1 MNRIPKNRTRQVCR
15 ACVAILLTLC
25 YVLQQT
31 TNGSSAANQN
41 RSDAADLILHN
52 GFIWTVDESKPQ
64 AEAIAVRGDR
74 VIKVGGNKEVL
85 ALKDG
90 STRLIDLK
98 GAFVTPGFNDNHVHF
113 ANAASFFWNLQLM
126 DVHADEAFI
135 KRVKDYVNARP
146 GEPIRGG
153 GWGAYEQ
160 WEMGASQT
168 GGGANERT
176 SWNPDRKL
184 IEAITGSTPMF
195 ISKFDN
201 SLYFANTPALKR
213 AGFDDRGA
221 DTDNITH
228 IRDASGRIT
237 GAMRIKNTRGVEAKF
252 LGDPSLDHAKRMKM
266 TENAL
271 RLVREA
277 GVTSFQD
284 ISDHEQLQLYHEC
297 LEAGHLTARVNF
309 RYGIEYW
316 ENMKALSVKRGSGN
330 AMIRLGAVKGHI
342 DGIMGTSGAR
352 FYEPY
357 SNDPEKTN
365 RGHWRPLTWVSPERR
380 TELNRG
386 PFTEMMI
393 KADAADIQ
401 VTVHAIGDEALGV
414 MLDMIEAMTKANGPR
429 DRRMRLVHAQVFA
442 PRDFDRL
449 KGLGVVAEVQP
460 FHLSD
465 DMRWME
471 ERIGN
476 ERCKGAYA
484 FKTIQSKGATLSF
497 GTDWPGTS
505 ASIYPINPL
514 YGLYAA
520 VTRQTVQRTPAEGWF
535 PAERLS
541 IEEAIKAYTWGSAYA
556 SFEEKIKGTLTEGK
570 LADITVI
577 DTNLLRAKPADW
589 IDERGNVKV
598 KTLYTIVGGKIVY
611 QH

>member
-1 MNRIPKNRTRQVCR
+1 MNRIPKTRIRQAFR
-15 ACVAILLTLC
+15 ASAAILLCLGFQSGTS
-25 YVLQQT
+25 
-31 TNGSSAANQN
+31 GSSAANRNNQG
-41 RSDAADLILHN
+41 AADMILHH
-52 GFIWTVDESKPQ
+52 GFVWTVDDAKPR
-64 AEAIAVRGDR
+64 AEAIALRGDR
-74 VIKVGGNKEVL
+74 IIKVGGNEEVQ
-85 ALKDG
+85 ALKG
-90 STRLIDLK
+90 ERTQLIDLK

-113 ANAASFFWNLQLM
+113 ASAASFFWNLQLM
-126 DVHADEAFI
+126 DVHTDEAFI
-135 KRVKDYVNARP
+135 KRVREYVAIRP

-168 GGGANERT
+168 GAVKERW
-176 SWNPDRKL
+176 SPDRKL
-184 IEAITGSTPMF
+184 IDAITGSTPMF

-201 SLYFANTPALKR
+201 SLYFANTPALQR
-213 AGFDDRGA
+213 AGIDDRSA
-221 DTDNITH
+221 DTDNIAH
-228 IRDASGRIT
+228 IRDSSGRIT
-237 GAMRIKNTRGVEAKF
+237 GTMRIKNARGLEAQF
-252 LGDPSLDHAKRMKM
+252 LGEINPDHARRAKM

-284 ISDHEQLQLYHEC
+284 ISDHSQLQLYHEF
-297 LEAGHLTARVNF
+297 LDEGRLTARVNF
-309 RYGIEYW
+309 RYGIEHW
-316 ENMKALSVKRGSGN
+316 ESMKALGVKRGSGN

-357 SNDPEKTN
+357 SSDPEKKN
-365 RGHWRPLTWVSPERR
+365 RGHWRPLTWISPERR

-414 MLDMIEAMTKANGPR
+414 MLDMIEAMTRANGPR

-442 PRDFDRL
+442 PRDFERL

-471 ERIGN
+471 ERIGT

-484 FKTIQSKGATLSF
+484 FKTIQAKGAILSF
-497 GTDWPGTS
+497 GSDWPGTS
-505 ASIYPINPL
+505 ASIYPINPI

-535 PAERLS
+535 PAERLT
-541 IEEAIKAYTWGSAYA
+541 IEEAIKAYTWGSAFA

-577 DTNLLRAKPADW
+577 DTNLLNSKPTDW
-589 IDERGNVKV
+589 IDERGGVKV

-611 QH
+611 RR

>member
-1 MNRIPKNRTRQVCR
+1 MKGLTFSSRSFRRGGLAV
-15 ACVAILLTLC
+15 LLCLSLLLPLSADAVKTG
-25 YVLQQT
+25 QT
-31 TNGSSAANQN
+31 NQLPP
-41 RSDAADLILHN
+41 DLILHN
-52 GFIWTVDESKPQ
+52 GFVWTVDTARPQ
-64 AEAIAVRGDR
+64 AEALAIRGDKI
-74 VIKVGGNKEVL
+74 IKVGGHAETL
-85 ALKDG
+85 ALRG
-90 STRLIDLK
+90 SATRVIDLR

-113 ANAASFFWNLQLM
+113 ASAASFFWNLQLM
-126 DVHADEAFI
+126 DVHTDQAFI
-135 KRVKDYVNARP
+135 ERVRQYVAAHP

-160 WEMGASQT
+160 WEMGASASGQKR
-168 GGGANERT
+168 EPWR
-176 SWNPDRKL
+176 PDRKL
-184 IEAITGSTPMF
+184 IDAITGSTPMF
-195 ISKFDN
+195 ISKFDD
-201 SLYFANTPALKR
+201 SLYFANTAALKL
-213 AGFDDRGA
+213 AGLSDHSPDGQG
-221 DTDNITH
+221 IEH
-228 IRDASGRIT
+228 VRDSSGRIT
-237 GAMRIKNTRGVEAKF
+237 GTMRLRGARGMVAKF
-252 LGDPSLDHAKRMKM
+252 LGGPDRPDRERRKAM

-271 RLVREA
+271 RLIREA
-277 GVTSFQD
+277 GVTSVQD
-284 ISDHEQLQLYHEC
+284 ISDHEQLQIYHEF
-297 LEAGHLTARVNF
+297 LDEGRLTCRVNY

-316 ENMKALSVKRGSGN
+316 EHMKALSIKRGSGH

-357 SNDPEKTN
+357 DNDPEKKN

-386 PFTEMMI
+386 PFTQMMI
-393 KADAADIQ
+393 NADAADIQ

-414 MLDMIEAMTKANGPR
+414 MLEMIEAMTKANGPR

-471 ERIGN
+471 ERIGH

-484 FKTIQSKGATLSF
+484 FKTIQEKGATLSF
-497 GTDWPGTS
+497 GSDWPGTS
-505 ASIYPINPL
+505 ASIYPINPI

-520 VTRQTVQRTPAEGWF
+520 VTRQTVQRTPAAGWF
-535 PAERLS
+535 PAERLT
-541 IEEAIKAYTWGSAYA
+541 IEEAIKAYTWGSSYA

-570 LADITVI
+570 LADITVL
-577 DTNLLRAKPADW
+577 DTNLLRTKPAEW

-611 QH
+611 GQK